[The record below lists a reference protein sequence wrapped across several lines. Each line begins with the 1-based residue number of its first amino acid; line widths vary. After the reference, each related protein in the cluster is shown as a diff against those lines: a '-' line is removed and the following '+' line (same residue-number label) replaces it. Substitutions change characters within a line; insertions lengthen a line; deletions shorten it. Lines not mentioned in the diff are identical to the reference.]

1 MQCWSPGAA
10 GFSAAR
16 RGGVVLKGF
25 GVKPWSSGVR
35 RARGFY
41 SILGI
46 VSGLGGFSPVSLQ
59 TSLLW
64 RLREAAA
71 MLAAIWVLEPAPT
84 HPAVLAAGRCRWGV
98 FCTQLIFC
106 SGHLVLGLRFTC
118 VFASL
123 EA

>member
-1 MQCWSPGAA
+1 MQHAEVGL
-10 GFSAAR
+10 
-16 RGGVVLKGF
+16 VVKGF

-46 VSGLGGFSPVSLQ
+46 VSDLGGFSPGPLQ

-64 RLREAAA
+64 QLREAAA
-71 MLAAIWVLEPAPT
+71 MLAVSWVLDSAPT
-84 HPAVLAAGRCRWGV
+84 HPAVLAAGRFRRGV

-106 SGHLVLGLRFTC
+106 SGHLVLSLRFTC
-118 VFASL
+118 VLARL